1 MKSIFR
7 LLKSLIF
14 LLLVQPLSG
23 SVELSARQVVL
34 NEVMSSNSTTI
45 ADEDG
50 DYPDWIELY
59 NLGSDPVELGGYG
72 LSDDLENPFRWV
84 FPDTTL
90 APGQFMLVMASG
102 KDRSQTGLPL
112 HTNFAIASTGEEV
125 LLTRFDGELLDLL
138 SPRQIPT
145 DWSVGRYPDGEGEW
159 VYFEQ
164 STPGSAN
171 ITEPIEGLL
180 EAPMF
185 SHSAGF
191 YREEFELEIT
201 HEREGVRIYYTLDGS
216 EPTRESAVYEGP
228 ILIRDRTPEPNTIS
242 MIPTN
247 RAEGGRAFREPSN
260 PVKKGTVIRTLAVK
274 NGFGNHSDSRTFF
287 LFKEGNDLHKLP
299 VISIITDPE
308 NLFDHRNGIYVP
320 GVHYRENRLNSGNYF
335 QRGREWERQV
345 SLEFFDEDGIQRIS
359 QDIGLRIHGGLTRF
373 FPQKSLRIY
382 ARAEYGLNR
391 IEYPLFNDSR
401 YSEYKRFILRN
412 SGNDFGLTMM
422 RDAVAQAM
430 VGHFNLDTQAYRP
443 SVVYINGEYWGIHNM
458 RERYDKYYLE
468 RVYGV
473 DPENIDLITGHRT
486 ILEGDFFNYSN
497 LLEFVNNN
505 DLSDSTNFQLVARK
519 MDLDNFLDYYTAQVY
534 LVNIDWP
541 QNNIDFWRSRTNF
554 NENAPAGHD
563 GRWRWLLYD
572 MDYSLGYVEPETGFI
587 TDVTF
592 DMIQWIL
599 NEINPI
605 NGEDWPGL
613 LFRKLIRN
621 EEFRTKFINRLA
633 DHMNTSFRE
642 ERLIEMIEMHQMA
655 IASEMNRHSTRWG
668 TPASIEMLG
677 NHVEM
682 MKTFV
687 KERTNFVRSHLMDHF
702 NLDSAY
708 LLKVDPGDKN
718 MGIVYVN
725 SLPLSVETPG
735 VLLDDNMWDGIYF
748 SGVKVHLKARA
759 YPGYQFRYWSVNDE
773 ILETDEI
780 FIDPEKVQY
789 VRALFSLILTEDIE
803 PFTVSDSDYNLGTWD
818 DQNSAGTFPNHMMFV
833 YMNEEDPSIDASIS
847 GVTYGP
853 YNLTSRTRINGLGE
867 DGFSFINTSNPEGNP
882 GYPGTRLGGAVLAVD
897 TRGVDSAVLGWRA
910 GTVEQNSRIYR
921 LRLQY
926 RTDPDEPFRDLT
938 DHNGTP
944 LEYEAHPEQGH
955 TAYMGPT
962 ELPEDALNQPRVEL
976 FWRYY
981 YSGEQIDSESNQRSE
996 LSISDIYLSAAPL
1009 KPIEDPHPLRSQEY
1023 HFSNWP
1029 ADSPPG
1035 TYPASMA
1042 FVFMGER
1049 DPGVEAKPLGVVTA
1063 GYDLQE
1069 RTRISGL
1076 ESEGF
1081 SFLNTSS
1088 LEGNPGLPGRR
1099 LGGAVLALNL
1109 EQQGSATVEWSATT
1123 IEPGSRVYAFRLQ
1136 YRTDRDHPFRD
1147 VTDEFGVP
1155 VEYVRHPQP
1164 GHNQRIGPL
1173 LLPPDTDGEPYVE
1186 LLWRYYYTGVRVS
1199 EDSGARSELAISEIR
1214 VRSLPLLG
1222 GEPGVP
1228 QRFRLYQNYPNPF
1241 YPNSTLRYDLPEDQ
1255 QVRIDLYTIEGR
1267 HVGTVEERFARR
1279 GRHSVPLHL
1288 PHLASGVYF
1297 IRFTSELYQ
1306 ETGKMSIIK

>member
-1 MKSIFR
+1 MKMKSIFR

-191 YREEFELEIT
+191 YREEFELVIT

-228 ILIRDRTPEPNTIS
+228 ILIRDRTAEPNTIS

-247 RAEGGRAFREPSN
+247 NITSGSRQWQPPSGQ
-260 PVKKGTVIRTLAVK
+260 VRKATVLRTLAEKTGKKPASTASTYFV
-274 NGFGNHSDSRTFF
+274 FP
-287 LFKEGNDLHKLP
+287 EGNEVHTLP
-299 VISIITDPE
+299 VISISTNAE
-308 NLFDHRNGIYVP
+308 NLFDEEIGIYVP
-320 GVHYRENRLNSGNYF
+320 GVFYERGDPSTGNYY
-335 QRGREWERQV
+335 QRGPEWEREAYF
-345 SLEFFDEDGIQRIS
+345 EFFDDSGEAHLNQKIGI
-359 QDIGLRIHGGLTRF
+359 RIHGGQSRRYS
-373 FPQKSLRIY
+373 QKSFRLY
-382 ARAEYGLNR
+382 ARSEYG
-391 IEYPLFNDSR
+391 ESTFNFPFFSDRNDES
-401 YSEYKRFILRN
+401 YKRLILRN
-412 SGNDFGLTMM
+412 SGNDQGFTMI
-422 RDAVAQAM
+422 RDAA
-430 VGHFNLDTQAYRP
+430 GHEIAKEFNISTQSYQPA
-443 SVVYINGEYWGIHNM
+443 VVYINGEYWGLLNI
-458 RERYDKYYLE
+458 RERYDPYFLE

-473 DPENIDLITGHRT
+473 DPENIDLLTFEST
-486 ILEGDFFNYSN
+486 PKEGDNEAYTQMLRFI
-497 LLEFVNNN
+497 VNE
-505 DLSDSTNFQLVARK
+505 DLSND
-519 MDLDNFLDYYTAQVY
+519 DLYQIVETLIDMNSLLDYYTAKIFFA
-534 LVNIDWP
+534 NTDWP
-541 QNNIDFWRSRTNF
+541 HNNIDFWRARVDYNP
-554 NENAPAGHD
+554 NLPPGQD
-563 GRWRWLLYD
+563 GRWRWLMYD
-572 MDYSLGYVEPETGFI
+572 LDFGLGL
-587 TDVTF
+587 VTPSDF
-592 DMIQWIL
+592 DMFIWMSEEL
-599 NEINPI
+599 NYSNVE
-605 NGEDWPGL
+605 WPNR
-613 LFRKLIRN
+613 LFRNLLESER
-621 EEFRTKFINRLA
+621 FRHALINRIG
-633 DHMNTSFRE
+633 DHLNTSFQQHRMSTIVRSMASNIE
-642 ERLIEMIEMHQMA
+642 NEIPEYSLRWGRPSSISTWNRFIVEMIEWLRQ
-655 IASEMNRHSTRWG
+655 R
-668 TPASIEMLG
+668 
-677 NHVEM
+677 
-682 MKTFV
+682 
-687 KERTNFVRSHLMDHF
+687 RSHLYRTM
-702 NLDSAY
+702 LDFFDIPS
-708 LLKVDPGDKN
+708 LQEVTVSVNDPFLGHIK
-718 MGIVYVN
+718 IN
-725 SLPLSVETPG
+725 SLSIDAETPG
-735 VLLDDNMWDGIYF
+735 IDDEPYPWTGVYF
-748 SGVKVHLKARA
+748 SGVPITLRA
-759 YPGYQFRYWSVNDE
+759 HANTMYEFLHWIVDDSIRYERD
-773 ILETDEI
+773 LYL
-780 FIDPEKVQY
+780 FPEKVRN
-789 VRALFSLILTEDIE
+789 VEAVFGGRTLATIE
-803 PFTVSDSDYNLGTWD
+803 PWVLNQAPY
-818 DQNSAGTFPNHMMFV
+818 MFSV
-833 YMNEEDPSIDASIS
+833 WRAEEDEGQFPESKAFVFMDESEPEITAQIVGLTS
-847 GVTYGP
+847 GP

-910 GTVEQNSRIYR
+910 GTVEQNSRLYR

-938 DHNGTP
+938 DHNGNP
-944 LEYEAHPEQGH
+944 LEYEAHPKQGH
-955 TAYMGPT
+955 TAYIGPT

-1009 KPIEDPHPLRSQEY
+1009 KPIEDPHLLRSQEY
-1023 HFSNWP
+1023 HFSNWS

-1035 TYPASMA
+1035 TYPASMV

-1063 GYDLQE
+1063 GYNLQE
-1069 RTRISGL
+1069 RTRINGL

-1088 LEGNPGLPGRR
+1088 LEGNSGLPGRR

-1109 EQQGSATVEWSATT
+1109 EQQGSATVEWSAIT

-1136 YRTDRDHPFRD
+1136 YRTDPDHPFRD

-1155 VEYVRHPQP
+1155 VEYVRHPQS
-1164 GHNQRIGPL
+1164 GQNQRIGPL

-1255 QVRIDLYTIEGR
+1255 HVRIDLYTIDGR

-1279 GRHSVPLHL
+1279 GRHSVSLHL